1 MKQPTFRDPATGFA
15 AEWRLR
21 NGRRNSTQKTC
32 HYAGRHAGLGGASDW
47 LKQIFSRGMTNQKH
61 YPDLRGDMSS
71 DGISELISQ
80 TSFTGETSGD
90 VTKCRLFSQAIY
102 IIRDLSRSI
111 TWGAFVLF
119 SGTSFNISGN
129 MAKDDIYILV
139 SRSRYCLFVFRI
151 IFWSKILTLEQNCLT
166 TEPKWMAPTILQF
179 FSFQTLPPFLVTFQN
194 V

>member
-1 MKQPTFRDPATGFA
+1 MKQPTCRDPTTGFPA
-15 AEWRLR
+15 KWPLR
-21 NGRRNSTQKTC
+21 NERRNSILVTC
-32 HYAGRHAGLGGASDW
+32 HYEDLVSTSDW
-47 LKQIFSRGMTNQKH
+47 LKQFFSRGTTNQKH

-71 DGISELISQ
+71 DGISELISL

-111 TWGAFVLF
+111 TWGAFVLL

-139 SRSRYCLFVFRI
+139 SRSRYCVFVFRI

-166 TEPKWMAPTILQF
+166 TKPKWMAPTILQF
-179 FSFQTLPPFLVTFQN
+179 FSFQTLPTFLVTFQN